1 MKAYFT
7 DIVNGE
13 SRLVAA
19 YIDIPK
25 PADDEILIKVRA
37 TALNRGGFIVGGVMH
52 GASAYPSGTEAAGE
66 IIQIGSKIESS
77 ISEYFYRNNLDD
89 PTKNFNWEYI
99 LIDNKKV
106 KLFAINEI

>member
-7 DIVNGE
+7 DVVNGE

-19 YIDIPK
+19 DIDMPK

-37 TALNRGGFIVGGVMH
+37 TALNRGVIVGGVMH

-66 IIQIGSKIESS
+66 IIQIGSRVQKYKLGDKIMGE
-77 ISEYFYRNNLDD
+77 
-89 PTKNFNWEYI
+89 
-99 LIDNKKV
+99 
-106 KLFAINEI
+106 

>member
-19 YIDIPK
+19 DIDIPK

-37 TALNRGGFIVGGVMH
+37 TALNRGGFIVSGVLN
-52 GASAYPSGTEAAGE
+52 GASEFLTCPETAC
-66 IIQIGSKIESS
+66 
-77 ISEYFYRNNLDD
+77 
-89 PTKNFNWEYI
+89 
-99 LIDNKKV
+99 
-106 KLFAINEI
+106 